1 MWTSAVSLRS
11 HHVITEK
18 KDMFVEQILPQA
30 RERLAT
36 IDAAASVTEAA
47 EVTTRLHADLVVVC
61 NETGNMVGVITRT
74 DIVSQIG
81 LCGAG
86 GCASRVD
93 TIMTRDVLS
102 SRTKESLEDVWT
114 AMKARALRHVPV
126 VEEDGKPIGILHARD
141 VLQNLLGEVKNEE
154 TLLRDYVMNVG
165 YR

>member
-1 MWTSAVSLRS
+1 ML
-11 HHVITEK
+11 
-18 KDMFVEQILPQA
+18 VEQILPQA

-47 EVTTRLHADLVVVC
+47 EVISRLHADLVVVC
-61 NETGNMVGVITRT
+61 NETGNMVGVITKT

-86 GCASRVD
+86 GCNARVD
-93 TIMTRDVLS
+93 TIMTREVLS
-102 SRTKESLEDVWT
+102 SRTNEPLQDVWT
-114 AMKARALRHVPV
+114 AMKARGLRHVPV
-126 VEEDGKPIGILHARD
+126 VDEDDKPIGILHARE
-141 VLQNLLGEVKNEE
+141 VLQSLLGEAKDEE